1 MKPKTDIN
9 DASTELSS
17 GMKTALK
24 QPQKF
29 YYILLRSGLS
39 ANEAQ
44 DLMYDLKF
52 PKLRMASPTAR
63 KKVIKTLTKLINTIT
78 SDPMLYTRFL
88 SLSQSKKIF
97 EMDTASANIPGV
109 STPEVFMNANKL
121 LNYIKMNKRK
131 KPKFDMINH
140 TS

>member
-39 ANEAQ
+39 ANQAQ

-97 EMDTASANIPGV
+97 EMENI
-109 STPEVFMNANKL
+109 NLK
-121 LNYIKMNKRK
+121 I
-131 KPKFDMINH
+131 
-140 TS
+140 